1 MKLLIRFVLKLYNDF
16 KDWFFN
22 YIKIIQLEKNTNC
35 SLSSK
40 STFTGPTEN
49 IIIGSNTRINKLSN
63 FRFKKGKISIGENV
77 IIAQYVSVITHSYNY
92 DPNENIKDQSMYSK
106 DVSIGDGAWIG
117 AYSVIM
123 PGVKIGKGA
132 IIGVHSMVNKNIP
145 DNEIWAGIPAKKIKS
160 R

>member
-1 MKLLIRFVLKLYNDF
+1 MKLIIRFVLKLYSDF

-22 YIKIIQLEKNTNC
+22 YIKIIQLEKKFNC

-63 FRFKKGKISIGENV
+63 FRFKKGNISIGNNV

-92 DPNENIKDQSMYSK
+92 NLNENIKDH
-106 DVSIGDGAWIG
+106 SIEALYTIDDSGYRITPLGIKFLSAC
-117 AYSVIM
+117 
-123 PGVKIGKGA
+123 
-132 IIGVHSMVNKNIP
+132 
-145 DNEIWAGIPAKKIKS
+145 NEKKTNG
-160 R
+160 

>member
-1 MKLLIRFVLKLYNDF
+1 MKLIIRFVLKLYNDF

-22 YIKIIQLEKNTNC
+22 YLKIIQLEKNTNC

-40 STFTGPTEN
+40 STFTGPIEN

-132 IIGVHSMVNKNIP
+132 IIGVHSMVNKNVP